1 MILAKITNIL
11 SQMHVIVFG
20 GDFELELAPPSLT
33 TWPDGP
39 IMVKQGGCTRRG
51 DSCLKLAGFEMHS
64 LFTHGGTRVFFFEEL
79 GSCKLCGFSS
89 CLIFRQPEPAHNI
102 EFGYDADKTVSLVA
116 IINKK
121 ETFYEEKIKTFVSF
135 FFTKKRILRFGRP
148 NLIID
153 PNQQSTILIN
163 IN

>member
-1 MILAKITNIL
+1 MAKKRRCTIAGITVLLTVKNAPHPPD
-11 SQMHVIVFG
+11 SVF
-20 GDFELELAPPSLT
+20 
-33 TWPDGP
+33 
-39 IMVKQGGCTRRG
+39 
-51 DSCLKLAGFEMHS
+51 
-64 LFTHGGTRVFFFEEL
+64 
-79 GSCKLCGFSS
+79 

-121 ETFYEEKIKTFVSF
+121 ETFYEEKIKTFVRF